1 MKRHIFKS
9 IFLVLIACALITSP
23 IVAQGVKEQPQK
35 TLRIVSLSPN
45 VTETIFALGGGE
57 LLVGRSDYCNFPLEA
72 EKLPTVGTL
81 YSPSLEMILS
91 LEPTVVISSAFVP
104 DELLFAIEQAKIE
117 VVAINAQETFEG
129 TYDLIRQIATVI
141 QKQPQAETMI
151 QKMKT
156 HVQEIEDKAAALP
169 QVSVYMALDFG
180 SFDSAATADTF
191 LHEMIEKA
199 GGMNVANDGLY
210 WTYSKELLVEKDPD
224 LILLSPR
231 WGETEAETIREF
243 TTTKPYS
250 DLKATIKSF
259 DADMI
264 TRQGPRS
271 AQALELLFGLINLG
285 R

>member
-1 MKRHIFKS
+1 
-9 IFLVLIACALITSP
+9 
-23 IVAQGVKEQPQK
+23 
-35 TLRIVSLSPN
+35 
-45 VTETIFALGGGE
+45 
-57 LLVGRSDYCNFPLEA
+57 
-72 EKLPTVGTL
+72 
-81 YSPSLEMILS
+81 
-91 LEPTVVISSAFVP
+91 
-104 DELLFAIEQAKIE
+104 
-117 VVAINAQETFEG
+117 
-129 TYDLIRQIATVI
+129 
-141 QKQPQAETMI
+141 MI

-199 GGMNVANDGLY
+199 GGVNVAGDGLY

-231 WGETEAETIREF
+231 WGETEEETIREF

-250 DLKATIKSF
+250 DLRATVKSF
-259 DADMI
+259 DADVI

-271 AQALELLFGLINLG
+271 AQALAMLFDLINLG